1 MQPDWVFGGQSSTY
15 PDNPVRWRSPDFGFH
30 AESGSIFSY
39 ATGLPRVLPHRDEFE
54 QSFRIYRC
62 PSAGPLGEA
71 IRVNFSMNEE
81 LDPTSGLA
89 QTMPD
94 GVKMANVVNPIQK
107 ILLINED
114 PVTMRNASY
123 KPDGTVLNGR
133 FILHEG
139 RVTVAFI
146 DGHLE
151 AGRRCVIPTTGMEV
165 LVANALRHFP
175 PGVEVI
181 GCILHEKKGRLTG
194 RVESARMA

>member
-1 MQPDWVFGGQSSTY
+1 
-15 PDNPVRWRSPDFGFH
+15 
-30 AESGSIFSY
+30 
-39 ATGLPRVLPHRDEFE
+39 LPRVLPHRDNFE
-54 QSFRIYRC
+54 ESFRIYRC

-151 AGRRCVIPTTGMEV
+151 AMKDRKVKEIQTSAQEQKFYFDPYYRR
-165 LVANALRHFP
+165 
-175 PGVEVI
+175 
-181 GCILHEKKGRLTG
+181 
-194 RVESARMA
+194 